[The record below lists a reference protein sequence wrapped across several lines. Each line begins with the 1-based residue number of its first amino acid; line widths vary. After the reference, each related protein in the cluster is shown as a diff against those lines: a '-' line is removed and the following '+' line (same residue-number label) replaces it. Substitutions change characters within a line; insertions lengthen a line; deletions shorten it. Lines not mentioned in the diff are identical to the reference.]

1 MTKRGETRQQPVSL
15 DREESAPEQWLRTIQ
30 FSGFTALMLALVILA
45 VIVLAPNL
53 RILIEQQQTI
63 AALNESVAD
72 TRESVDELTEDKA
85 RWDDPAYI
93 EAQARER
100 LFYVYPGEVSY
111 LVVGSNDQHTTE
123 NGQPISTEIQT
134 TQVDWMHGLLSS
146 IVSSG
151 LTEQPPAE
159 LVGPELGGTN

>member
-1 MTKRGETRQQPVSL
+1 MTKRGEARQQPVSL

-30 FSGFTALMLALVILA
+30 FSGFTALMLGLVILA

-53 RILIEQQQTI
+53 RILIEQRQTI
-63 AALNESVAD
+63 AALEESVAE
-72 TRESVDELTEDKA
+72 TRESVESLTEDKA

-100 LFYVYPGEVSY
+100 LFYVYPGDVSY
-111 LVVGSNDQHTTE
+111 LVVGSSDQQTTE
-123 NGQPISTEIQT
+123 DGQPISTEIQT
-134 TQVDWMHGLLSS
+134 TQIDWMHGLLSS

-151 LTEQPPAE
+151 LTEQLPAE
-159 LVGPELGGTN
+159 LAGPEQGVTN